1 MHYELN
7 KWRGALF
14 CLCFALAAAGCS
26 MSDDY
31 DCPPEGGLANS
42 GKTYIR
48 LSFAM
53 PGSGGTRATGG
64 ELGDGQEAGQNEENT
79 ISSAVAFLYKADDV
93 NADGETP
100 IAAVVEFNSLNGPDA
115 GTDRPDPEHDIDKV
129 YTTAAQEV
137 PEIEFGTYHVI
148 VAANL
153 SENDDTRWWTGAK
166 LTLDDV
172 RDHIL
177 TSAWTTDENGSYSN
191 FLMTN
196 EADAEITL
204 SEENT
209 SANPA
214 ETTVDV
220 ERMAARVDYRAEGEF
235 DIADA
240 NYEDASVTI
249 LGATI
254 INDFNAGSYILKRV
268 SKDPTKKTG
277 SDVTYLGIEE
287 TGADGLPTNY
297 VIDPWTAEKNS
308 TNADL
313 DDAFTTIDGQ
323 KVNAARL
330 YVDGSYLYS
339 GSEDPEWWST
349 RMTAG
354 TPITDPEDNKTWQC
368 VGYTLE
374 NTTAQ
379 DQTAKTYNTGLA
391 FQAQF
396 NPGSALVGYVPE
408 HTFFRYGDRLYT
420 SLTSMMG
427 QLNERTNFATYFND
441 AVDNLKSRTWADVTA
456 FCDALSYD
464 PVGLASYF
472 TGLQGEAKAS
482 DAVGTGLDNVTWT
495 AFLATLGVD
504 ERDLT
509 DPQIN
514 QGSVTDTRARLYAS
528 SNGLLR
534 TYYKGLCYYV
544 WWLRHSNDNSDV
556 TNGLMEY
563 AVVRNNIYKVEV
575 RSVASIGG
583 DVPDDTE
590 IMAHVYVK
598 DWVLL
603 GKETLPM

>member
-1 MHYELN
+1 M
-7 KWRGALF
+7 
-14 CLCFALAAAGCS
+14 
-26 MSDDY
+26 
-31 DCPPEGGLANS
+31 
-42 GKTYIR
+42 
-48 LSFAM
+48 
-53 PGSGGTRATGG
+53 
-64 ELGDGQEAGQNEENT
+64 
-79 ISSAVAFLYKADDV
+79 
-93 NADGETP
+93 
-100 IAAVVEFNSLNGPDA
+100 NGPDA

-287 TGADGLPTNY
+287 TGADGQPTNY

-323 KVNAARL
+323 KVNAAGL

-339 GSEDPEWWST
+339 GSEDPKWWST
-349 RMTAG
+349 RMIAG

-374 NTTAQ
+374 NTTAK

-396 NPGSALVGYVPE
+396 NPGSALAGYDPG

-420 SLTSMMG
+420 SLTAMMG
-427 QLNERTNFATYFND
+427 QLNERTNFAAYFND

-456 FCDALSYD
+456 FCEALSYD
-464 PVGLASYF
+464 PVGLAGYF
-472 TGLQGEAKAS
+472 TGLQGEADAS
-482 DAVGTGLDNVTWT
+482 ANVGNGLDNVTWT

-504 ERDLT
+504 ESDLT

-598 DWVLL
+598 HWVPL
-603 GKETLPM
+603 GEETLPM

>member
-1 MHYELN
+1 MSL
-7 KWRGALF
+7 AL
-14 CLCFALAAAGCS
+14 LATSCS
-26 MSDDY
+26 MSDDME
-31 DCPPEGGLANS
+31 CPPDPAGGGT
-42 GKTYIR
+42 GKAYIQ
-48 LSFAM
+48 LSFRMADAQ
-53 PGSGGTRATGG
+53 GTRANPNGG
-64 ELGDGQEAGQNEENT
+64 ENGDGNEAGQDYENK
-79 ISSAVAFLYKADDV
+79 IEDAVAFLF
-93 NADGETP
+93 NGNETANG
-100 IAAVVEFNSLNGPDA
+100 AATTLVTP
-115 GTDRPDPEHDIDKV
+115 V
-129 YTTAAQEV
+129 YFSTVT
-137 PEIEFGTYHVI
+137 P
-148 VAANL
+148 NP
-153 SENDDTRWWTGAK
+153 DDTHYVTETKQADVETGEYNLIVVANPGDHWWETISPLNLGA
-166 LTLDDV
+166 V
-172 RDHIL
+172 RDHIQK
-177 TSAWTTDENGSYSN
+177 TAWKTNTNADGTTTYTD
-191 FLMTN
+191 FLMSSAAEPTQKLN
-196 EADAEITL
+196 LENSSADA
-204 SEENT
+204 
-209 SANPA
+209 PA
-214 ETTVDV
+214 TTTVDV

-240 NYEDASVTI
+240 NYADASVTI

-268 SKDPTKKTG
+268 SEGPTIG
-277 SDVTYLGIEE
+277 SDVTYLGREE
-287 TGADGLPTNY
+287 TGADGQPTNY

-313 DDAFTTIDGQ
+313 DNTPFTTVDGQ
-323 KVNAARL
+323 EVNAVGL

-349 RMTAG
+349 RMIAG
-354 TPITDPEDNKTWQC
+354 TPITDPEDNNKVWQR

-374 NTTAQ
+374 NTTEQ

-396 NPGSALVGYVPE
+396 NPGSALDGYEPG

-420 SLTSMMG
+420 SLTAMMG
-427 QLNERTNFATYFND
+427 QLNEQTDFAAYFD
-441 AVDNLKSRTWADVTA
+441 AAVNGLKSRTWADVTA

-472 TGLQGEAKAS
+472 TGLQGNAQGT
-482 DAVGTGLDNVTWT
+482 DAVSTALDDVTWT

-504 ERDLT
+504 ESDLT

-514 QGSVTDTRARLYAS
+514 QRGVTDTRARLYAS

-534 TYYKGLCYYV
+534 TYYKGLCYYI
-544 WWLRHSNDNSDV
+544 WWLRHSNDGSDV

-575 RSVASIGG
+575 SSVASIGG

-598 DWVLL
+598 DWVPLD
-603 GKETLPM
+603 GETLPM